1 MILAHGTL
9 VREADQA
16 ALLSR
21 LEEEI
26 DHTRA
31 ARSLPTEQVVAALD
45 QLGKKLAAGTFDA
58 LLAQLDVAGLD
69 RHLEQAVLTLRRET
83 LEYRLS
89 VELGSDFFQPR
100 RTTPPFGQPS
110 ITMRPMPL
118 GTLLHIAAGNA
129 DVLPA
134 LSVAEGL
141 LTGNVNLLKLPQA
154 DNGLTVA
161 IFQALFAIEPALA
174 DFVYVFDTPSTDLNT
189 LRRLAELADGVVVW
203 GGDEAVSAVR
213 RFAPVGAKLVEW
225 GHKLGFAYVSG
236 YEARE
241 LELAALADHILS
253 TRQLLCSSCQ
263 TIFLDTDRPEAVNGF
278 CEDFLPY
285 LEAAAQRYPPATVG
299 EAAELTLRRYTARLE
314 RAAFGGVDRERVV
327 YQGAG
332 CSLTACP
339 DSELE
344 LSDLLGGCLVKPL
357 PRARLFSALRRHK
370 GHLQTAGLICS
381 PDRRREL
388 TDLLAR
394 CGLVRIT
401 TPGHMSE
408 AFCGE
413 AHDGAYPL
421 RQYVRMVSVEKP

>member
-1 MILAHGTL
+1 MILAHGVL
-9 VREADQA
+9 VREEDQEA
-16 ALLSR
+16 VLSR
-21 LEEEI
+21 LEETINE
-26 DHTRA
+26 TRA
-31 ARSLPTEQVVAALD
+31 ARSLPPELVVNALD

-58 LLAQLDVAGLD
+58 LLAQLDVEDLD
-69 RHLEQAVLTLRRET
+69 RHLEQAILTLRRET

-89 VELGSDFFQPR
+89 VELGADFFRPM
-100 RTTPPFGQPS
+100 RTEPPFGQPP
-110 ITMRPMPL
+110 ITVRPMPL

-161 IFQALFAIEPALA
+161 ILQALFAIEPALA
-174 DFVYVFDTPSTDLNT
+174 DFVYVFDTPSTDLDT

-225 GHKLGFAYVSG
+225 GHKLGFAYLSG
-236 YEARE
+236 YEDRE
-241 LELAALADHILS
+241 AELTALADHILS

-263 TIFLDTDRPEAVNGF
+263 TIFLDTDRLEEVNDF
-278 CEDFLPY
+278 CKAFLPY
-285 LEAAAQRYPPATVG
+285 LEAAARRFPPATVG

-314 RAAFGGVDRERVV
+314 RIAFGGGNGERTV
-327 YQGAG
+327 YQGLG

-339 DSELE
+339 DAELE
-344 LSDLLGGCLVKPL
+344 LSDLLGNCLVKPL
-357 PRARLFSALRRHK
+357 PRERLFSALRRHK
-370 GHLQTAGLICS
+370 GQLQTAGLICS
-381 PDRRREL
+381 PDRRAEL

-401 TPGHMSE
+401 APGHMSE
-408 AFCGE
+408 SFCGE
-413 AHDGAYPL
+413 AHDGEYPL
-421 RQYVRMVSVEKP
+421 RRYVRMVSVEKL